1 MSIEAK
7 IIQTAFHRI
16 QEELGCEFMD
26 WEGWYWPNHFGD
38 PVAEHNAVRRD
49 VGVWDE
55 SPLRKWDFSGPDAL
69 EAADRIFTNDMV
81 GLEIGQV
88 RYGPFCDEKGKM
100 VGDGTVF
107 KFTDSSCWVIT
118 ALDSDLD
125 HFQDVVS
132 GLAVEIEPITE
143 KLPHVQLQGPRSRE
157 VLADLTDEEVENLGY
172 FRFFP
177 HQVHVGRVPCWVS
190 RTGYSGELGY
200 EIFTEPDYA
209 EELWD
214 TLTRAGGKPY
224 GLAAVETM
232 RIESGLIFI
241 GYDYFQH
248 ETDPFDMSLDKV
260 IRLDKGDFHGKQAL
274 AETAKSPPW
283 RMVTLALEG
292 SEVPEYGAAVTKDG
306 EEVGTLRSPCESPT
320 LGQVIGMAVL
330 ETRFAK
336 KGEQVDVAVGDST
349 TTATVSDFPIY
360 DPEKTRPRS

>member
-1 MSIEAK
+1 MSAEAK

-69 EAADRIFTNDMV
+69 EAADRIFTNDMA

-200 EIFTEPDYA
+200 EIFTDPDYA
-209 EELWD
+209 EELWER
-214 TLTRAGGKPY
+214 LTRAGAKPY

-274 AETAKSPPW
+274 AETAKSPPR

-292 SEVPEYGAAVTKDG
+292 SEIPEYGAAVTKDG
-306 EEVGTLRSPCESPT
+306 EEVGTLTSPSESPT
-320 LGQVIGMAVL
+320 LGHVIGMAVL
-330 ETRFAK
+330 DTNVAK
-336 KGEQVDVAVGDST
+336 KGTEVEVALSEGT
-349 TTATVSDFPIY
+349 ATATVSDFPIY